1 MKYLKIFT
9 ILAVIILLI
18 FTWTFPQFFRC
29 LFVAYDDFDEI
40 KPKIFVEKGIST
52 KQKDMLIKDIALA
65 KKRIESFWGKQEGI
79 AKIIFCKNAETYKK
93 YCQSSEGAGC
103 SIGTP
108 LGSWIILNTDGL
120 NTDVIAHE
128 MCHDELMTR
137 LGWWKT
143 KKLIPTWF
151 DEGLALMLDQRFVS
165 SQDSSQRY
173 IDYRAELNYLTS
185 QPIALKELTTQK
197 AFFGQ
202 NQLFTKIAYFSSA
215 VAISQ
220 KISTKGKK
228 EIFKIIE
235 KAKNE
240 DKFEF

>member
-1 MKYLKIFT
+1 MRYFKHGTL
-9 ILAVIILLI
+9 LIIGVLLI

-29 LFVAYDDFDEI
+29 LFVAQDNFNEI
-40 KPKIFVEKGIST
+40 KPMIFVEKGIS
-52 KQKDMLIKDIALA
+52 KNQKDTLIKNIVLA
-65 KKRIESFWGKQEGI
+65 KKRIIGFWGKQEGI

-120 NTDVIAHE
+120 NVDVIAHE

-143 KKLIPTWF
+143 KKHIPTWF

-185 QPIALKELTTQK
+185 QPIPLQELTTQK

-202 NQLFTKIAYFSSA
+202 NQLFTKVAYFSSA

-228 EIFKIIE
+228 EIFEIIE
-235 KAKNE
+235 KTKKE

>member
-1 MKYLKIFT
+1 MKYFKYCVL
-9 ILAVIILLI
+9 LIIGVLLI

-40 KPKIFVEKGIST
+40 KPMVFVEKTISK
-52 KQKDMLIKDIALA
+52 KQKDTLIKDVALA
-65 KKRIESFWGKQEGI
+65 KKRIVGFWGKQEGV

-108 LGSWIILNTDGL
+108 LGSWIILNTDGF
-120 NTDVIAHE
+120 NVDVIAHE

-143 KKLIPTWF
+143 KKEIPTWF
-151 DEGLALMLDQRFVS
+151 DEGLALMLDQRFVA
-165 SQDSSQRY
+165 SQDSIQRY
-173 IDYRAELNYLTS
+173 IDYRSELNYLS
-185 QPIALKELTTQK
+185 SRPIPLDELTTQK

-215 VAISQ
+215 VEVSK
-220 KISTKGKK
+220 KISVKGKK
-228 EIFKIIE
+228 EVFITIE
-235 KAKNE
+235 KIKKE
-240 DKFEF
+240 GEFEF

>member
-1 MKYLKIFT
+1 MKYFKYCVLLI
-9 ILAVIILLI
+9 IGILLI

-40 KPKIFVEKGIST
+40 KPMIFVEKTIPK
-52 KQKDMLIKDIALA
+52 KQKDTLLKDIALA
-65 KKRIESFWGKQEGI
+65 KKRIISFWGKQEGI

-108 LGSWIILNTDGL
+108 MGSWIILNTDGL

-143 KKLIPTWF
+143 KKEIPTWF
-151 DEGLALMLDQRFVS
+151 DEGLALMLDQRFVA
-165 SQDSSQRY
+165 SQDSIQRY
-173 IDYRAELNYLTS
+173 IDYRSELNYLS
-185 QPIALKELTTQK
+185 SRPIPLDELTTQK

-215 VAISQ
+215 VEVSK
-220 KISTKGKK
+220 KISVKGKK
-228 EIFKIIE
+228 EVFITIE
-235 KAKNE
+235 KIKKE
-240 DKFEF
+240 GEFEF

>member
-1 MKYLKIFT
+1 MKFARYLLT
-9 ILAVIILLI
+9 ILITILLV
-18 FTWTFPQFFRC
+18 FAWTFPQFFRC
-29 LFVAYDDFDEI
+29 ILVSYDDFNEV
-40 KPKIFVEKGIST
+40 KKGIFIERNTSK
-52 KQKDMLIKDIALA
+52 KQIDGLLSNVLLA
-65 KKRIESFWGKQEGI
+65 KKRISSFWGTQNGT
-79 AKIIFCKNAETYKK
+79 AKIICCKNTATYEK

-108 LGSWIILNTDGL
+108 FGSWIILNTDGL

-128 MCHDELMTR
+128 MCHDELMTK

-143 KKLIPTWF
+143 KKHIPTWF

-165 SQDSSQRY
+165 SQDSIQRY
-173 IDYRAELNYLTS
+173 IDYRTELGYLS
-185 QPIALKELTTQK
+185 PRPIPLNDLATQK

-215 VAISQ
+215 VVVSK
-220 KISTKGKK
+220 KISMKGRR

-235 KAKNE
+235 KTKNE
-240 DKFEF
+240 NKFEF